1 MEDTNGWYKPNIDRK
16 LLIKL
21 LERSNYEGWRHIII
35 YFVTLI
41 FLGYFCYVFWLT
53 WVFLPI
59 YLIYCTWWGGADAIW
74 HECGHRTAFKS
85 RKLNDFFYHIGSF
98 MNSFEAVR
106 FKWSHSIHHNYT
118 GSIDPHDFEVD
129 GSIFWK
135 PKKLLNFFIIFIPGI
150 GLLNLN
156 KSIQKDILQHALGIK
171 TKVMKECIPDHK
183 KQSCILVSRI
193 YVLLW
198 ISIIIFSM
206 IINSV
211 LPIFLFL
218 IPKFFATL
226 NIIWGLTQHIG
237 LQDKVKDHRLSTRS
251 IRLNPILSFIYWNME
266 YHIEHHMFPSVPSYN
281 LPKLHEAIKHQ
292 LPKPQTLLQAYKE
305 IIPAIIKKTNDPD
318 YYIPVKIP

>member
-35 YFVTLI
+35 YFLTLI

-156 KSIQKDILQHALGIK
+156 KSIQKEILQHALGIK
-171 TKVMKECIPDHK
+171 TKVMEECIPDHK
-183 KQSCILVSRI
+183 KQSCIFVSRI

-198 ISIIIFSM
+198 IFIIIFSM

-292 LPKPQTLLQAYKE
+292 LPKPQTLFQAYNE

>member
-21 LERSNYEGWRHIII
+21 LERSNYQGWRHIII

-156 KSIQKDILQHALGIK
+156 KSIQKEILQHALGIK
-171 TKVMKECIPDHK
+171 TKVMEECIPDHK

-237 LQDKVKDHRLSTRS
+237 LQDKVKDHWLSTRS

-292 LPKPQTLLQAYKE
+292 LPKPQTLFQAYKE

>member
-53 WVFLPI
+53 WIFLPI

-156 KSIQKDILQHALGIK
+156 KSIQKEILQHALGIK

-183 KQSCILVSRI
+183 KQSCIFISRI

-198 ISIIIFSM
+198 ISITIFSM

-292 LPKPQTLLQAYKE
+292 LPKPQTLFQAYKE

>member
-1 MEDTNGWYKPNIDRK
+1 MNLNDI
-16 LLIKL
+16 
-21 LERSNYEGWRHIII
+21 
-35 YFVTLI
+35 V
-41 FLGYFCYVFWLT
+41 
-53 WVFLPI
+53 
-59 YLIYCTWWGGADAIW
+59 
-74 HECGHRTAFKS
+74 FKS
-85 RKLNDFFYHIGSF
+85 RKVNDFFYHIGSF

-156 KSIQKDILQHALGIK
+156 KSIQKEILQHALGIK
-171 TKVMKECIPDHK
+171 TKVMEECIPDHK
-183 KQSCILVSRI
+183 KQSCIVVSRI

-281 LPKLHEAIKHQ
+281 LPKLHEAIKDQ
-292 LPKPQTLLQAYKE
+292 LPKPQTLFQAYKE

>member
-1 MEDTNGWYKPNIDRK
+1 LEDTNGWYKPNIDRK

-156 KSIQKDILQHALGIK
+156 KSIQKEILQHALGIK

-183 KQSCILVSRI
+183 KQSCIFISRI

>member
-156 KSIQKDILQHALGIK
+156 KSIQKEILQHALGIK

-183 KQSCILVSRI
+183 KQSCIFISRI

-198 ISIIIFSM
+198 ISITIFSM

-292 LPKPQTLLQAYKE
+292 LPKPQTLFQAYKE
-305 IIPAIIKKTNDPD
+305 IIPAIIIQTNDPD

>member
-1 MEDTNGWYKPNIDRK
+1 MEVTNGWYKPEIDRK
-16 LLIKL
+16 LLTKL
-21 LERSNYEGWRHIII
+21 LERSNHEGWRHIII
-35 YFVTLI
+35 YFLTLLC
-41 FLGYFCYVFWLT
+41 LGYFCYVFWLT
-53 WVFLPI
+53 WYFLPI

-106 FKWSHSIHHNYT
+106 FKWSHSLHHNYT

-156 KSIQKDILQHALGIK
+156 KSIQKEIFQHALGIK

-183 KQSCILVSRI
+183 KQSCIFVSRV
-193 YVLLW
+193 YVFLW
-198 ISIIIFSM
+198 ISIVIFSM
-206 IINSV
+206 VINSA

-292 LPKPQTLLQAYKE
+292 LPKPQSLFQAYKE
-305 IIPAIIKKTNDPD
+305 IIPAIIKKTNDPN

>member
-1 MEDTNGWYKPNIDRK
+1 MEVTNGWYKPNIDRK

-35 YFVTLI
+35 YFLTLI

-135 PKKLLNFFIIFIPGI
+135 PKKLLNFFIVFIPGI

-156 KSIQKDILQHALGIK
+156 KSIQKEILQHALGIK
-171 TKVMKECIPDHK
+171 TKVMEECIPDHK
-183 KQSCILVSRI
+183 KQSCIFVSRI

-198 ISIIIFSM
+198 IFIIIFSM

-281 LPKLHEAIKHQ
+281 LPKLHEAIKDQ
-292 LPKPQTLLQAYKE
+292 LPKPQTLFQAYKE

>member
-98 MNSFEAVR
+98 MNGFEAVR

-156 KSIQKDILQHALGIK
+156 KSIQKEILQHALGIK

-183 KQSCILVSRI
+183 KQSCIFISRI

-198 ISIIIFSM
+198 ISITIFSM

>member
-1 MEDTNGWYKPNIDRK
+1 MEVTNGWYKPEIDRK
-16 LLIKL
+16 LLTKL
-21 LERSNYEGWRHIII
+21 LERSNHEGWRHIII
-35 YFVTLI
+35 YFLTLLC
-41 FLGYFCYVFWLT
+41 LGYFCYVFWLT
-53 WVFLPI
+53 WYFLPI

-106 FKWSHSIHHNYT
+106 FKWSHSLHHNYT

-156 KSIQKDILQHALGIK
+156 KSIQKEIFQHALGIK

-183 KQSCILVSRI
+183 KQSCIFVSRV
-193 YVLLW
+193 YVFLW

-206 IINSV
+206 VINSA

-292 LPKPQTLLQAYKE
+292 LPKPQSLFQAYKE
-305 IIPAIIKKTNDPD
+305 IIPAIIKKTNDPN

>member
-156 KSIQKDILQHALGIK
+156 KSIQKEILQHALGIK

-183 KQSCILVSRI
+183 KQSCIFISRI

-198 ISIIIFSM
+198 ISITIFSM

-305 IIPAIIKKTNDPD
+305 IIPAIIIQTNDPD

>member
-1 MEDTNGWYKPNIDRK
+1 MEVTNGWYKPNIDRK

-35 YFVTLI
+35 YFLTLI

-156 KSIQKDILQHALGIK
+156 KSIQKEILQHALGIK

-183 KQSCILVSRI
+183 KQSCIFISRI

-198 ISIIIFSM
+198 ISITIFSM

-292 LPKPQTLLQAYKE
+292 LPKPQTLFQAYKE
-305 IIPAIIKKTNDPD
+305 IIPAIIKKTNDPN

>member
-1 MEDTNGWYKPNIDRK
+1 MEVTNGWYKPEIDRK
-16 LLIKL
+16 LLTKL
-21 LERSNYEGWRHIII
+21 SERSNHEGWRHIII
-35 YFVTLI
+35 YFLTLLC
-41 FLGYFCYVFWLT
+41 LGYFCYVFWLT
-53 WVFLPI
+53 WYFLPI

-74 HECGHRTAFKS
+74 HECGHRTAFRS

-106 FKWSHSIHHNYT
+106 FKWSHSLHHNYT
-118 GSIDPHDFEVD
+118 ASIDPHDFEVD

-156 KSIQKDILQHALGIK
+156 KSIQKEIFQHALGIK

-183 KQSCILVSRI
+183 KQSCIFVSRV
-193 YVLLW
+193 YVFLW
-198 ISIIIFSM
+198 ISITIFSM
-206 IINSV
+206 VINSA

-292 LPKPQTLLQAYKE
+292 LPKPQSLFQAYKE
-305 IIPAIIKKTNDPD
+305 IIPAIIKKTNDPN

>member
-156 KSIQKDILQHALGIK
+156 KSIQKEILQHALGIK
-171 TKVMKECIPDHK
+171 TKVMEECIPDHK
-183 KQSCILVSRI
+183 KKSCIFVSRI

-198 ISIIIFSM
+198 IFIIIFSM

-292 LPKPQTLLQAYKE
+292 LPKPQTLFQAYKE

>member
-35 YFVTLI
+35 YFLTLI

-156 KSIQKDILQHALGIK
+156 KSIQKEILQHALGIK
-171 TKVMKECIPDHK
+171 TKVMEECIPDHK

-292 LPKPQTLLQAYKE
+292 LPKPQTLFQAYKE

>member
-1 MEDTNGWYKPNIDRK
+1 LEVTNGWYKPNIDRK

-35 YFVTLI
+35 YFLTLLC
-41 FLGYFCYVFWLT
+41 LGYFCYVFWLT
-53 WVFLPI
+53 WYFLPI

-106 FKWSHSIHHNYT
+106 FKWSHSLHHNYT

-135 PKKLLNFFIIFIPGI
+135 PKKILNFFIIFIPGI

-156 KSIQKDILQHALGIK
+156 KSIQKEIFQHALGIK

-183 KQSCILVSRI
+183 KQSCIFVSRV
-193 YVLLW
+193 YVFLW
-198 ISIIIFSM
+198 ISITIFSM
-206 IINSV
+206 VINSA

-292 LPKPQTLLQAYKE
+292 LPKPQSLFQAYKE
-305 IIPAIIKKTNDPD
+305 IIPAIIKKTNDPN

>member
-156 KSIQKDILQHALGIK
+156 KSIQKEILQHALGIK

>member
-156 KSIQKDILQHALGIK
+156 KSIQKEILQHALGIK
-171 TKVMKECIPDHK
+171 TKVMEECIPDHK

-198 ISIIIFSM
+198 I
-206 IINSV
+206 
-211 LPIFLFL
+211 
-218 IPKFFATL
+218 
-226 NIIWGLTQHIG
+226 
-237 LQDKVKDHRLSTRS
+237 
-251 IRLNPILSFIYWNME
+251 FIM
-266 YHIEHHMFPSVPSYN
+266 
-281 LPKLHEAIKHQ
+281 KLM
-292 LPKPQTLLQAYKE
+292 
-305 IIPAIIKKTNDPD
+305 
-318 YYIPVKIP
+318 KI

>member
-1 MEDTNGWYKPNIDRK
+1 MEVTNGWYKPEIDRK
-16 LLIKL
+16 LLTEL

-35 YFVTLI
+35 YFLTLLC
-41 FLGYFCYVFWLT
+41 LGYFCYVFWLT
-53 WVFLPI
+53 WYFLPI

-106 FKWSHSIHHNYT
+106 FKWSHSLHHNYT

-156 KSIQKDILQHALGIK
+156 KSIQKEIFQHALGIK

-183 KQSCILVSRI
+183 KQSCIFVSRV
-193 YVLLW
+193 YVFLW
-198 ISIIIFSM
+198 ISITIFSM
-206 IINSV
+206 VINSA

-292 LPKPQTLLQAYKE
+292 LPKPQSLFQAYKE
-305 IIPAIIKKTNDPD
+305 IIPAIIKKTNDPN

>member
-1 MEDTNGWYKPNIDRK
+1 LEVTNGWYKPEIDRK
-16 LLIKL
+16 LLTKL

-35 YFVTLI
+35 YFLTLLC
-41 FLGYFCYVFWLT
+41 LGYFCYVFWLT
-53 WVFLPI
+53 WYFLPI

-106 FKWSHSIHHNYT
+106 FKWSHSLHHNYT

-156 KSIQKDILQHALGIK
+156 KSIQKEIFQHALGIK

-183 KQSCILVSRI
+183 KQSCIFVSRV
-193 YVLLW
+193 YVFLW
-198 ISIIIFSM
+198 ISITIFSM
-206 IINSV
+206 VINSA

-292 LPKPQTLLQAYKE
+292 LPKPQSLFQAYKE
-305 IIPAIIKKTNDPD
+305 IIPAIIKKTNDPN

>member
-1 MEDTNGWYKPNIDRK
+1 MEVTNGWYKPEIDRK
-16 LLIKL
+16 LLTKL
-21 LERSNYEGWRHIII
+21 LERSNHEGWRHIII
-35 YFVTLI
+35 YFLTLLC
-41 FLGYFCYVFWLT
+41 LGYFCYVFWLT
-53 WVFLPI
+53 WYFLPI

-106 FKWSHSIHHNYT
+106 FKWSHSLHHNYT
-118 GSIDPHDFEVD
+118 ASIDPHDFEVD

-156 KSIQKDILQHALGIK
+156 KSIQKEIFQHALGIK
-171 TKVMKECIPDHK
+171 TNVMKECIPDHK
-183 KQSCILVSRI
+183 KQSCIFVSRV
-193 YVLLW
+193 YVFLW
-198 ISIIIFSM
+198 ISITIFSM
-206 IINSV
+206 VINSA

-292 LPKPQTLLQAYKE
+292 LPKPQSLFQAYKE
-305 IIPAIIKKTNDPD
+305 IIPAIIKKTNDPN

>member
-156 KSIQKDILQHALGIK
+156 KSIQKEILQHALGIK
-171 TKVMKECIPDHK
+171 TKVMEECIPDHK
-183 KQSCILVSRI
+183 KKSCIFVSRI

-198 ISIIIFSM
+198 IFIIIFSM

-292 LPKPQTLLQAYKE
+292 LPKPQTLFQAYKE
-305 IIPAIIKKTNDPD
+305 IIPAIIIQTNDPD